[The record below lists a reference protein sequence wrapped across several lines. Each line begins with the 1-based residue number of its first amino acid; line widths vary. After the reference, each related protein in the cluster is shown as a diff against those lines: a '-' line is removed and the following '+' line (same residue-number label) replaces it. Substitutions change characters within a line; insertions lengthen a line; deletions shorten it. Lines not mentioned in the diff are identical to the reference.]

1 MTAES
6 AMAASL
12 TERELETLR
21 WMAKGLSVATIAV
34 YMGVAPSTVRTWRQD
49 LAYKL
54 DTHNQIA
61 TVRRGYE
68 LGLVDPRR

>member
-1 MTAES
+1 MSAES
-6 AMAASL
+6 AVVASL
-12 TERELETLR
+12 TARELELLG
-21 WMAKGLSVATIAV
+21 WMAKGLSVPNIAA
-34 YMGVAPSTVRTWRQD
+34 YMGVAPATVRTWRQN

-68 LGLVDPRR
+68 LGLVDARP